1 VGAVLCSR
9 LVRSGHQEGYSW
21 GLLLGCH
28 LREHRWQKFKMMFVS
43 HRWRQLNR
51 GLWSSPGAVLA
62 TVSGVITIVLF
73 LAAIVQWL
81 AQAT

>member
-1 VGAVLCSR
+1 VAQDEVAADTRTSLFMA
-9 LVRSGHQEGYSW
+9 L
-21 GLLLGCH
+21 
-28 LREHRWQKFKMMFVS
+28 FFAPVS